1 MTKKCRIV
9 EQVIPMPYGP
19 KLRYVVEVK
28 VMGLFWA
35 QWSER
40 FDQLQEAVKY
50 KEVLENGPPT
60 RVVTDDEIRYIKQR
74 ESSL

>member
-1 MTKKCRIV
+1 
-9 EQVIPMPYGP
+9 MPYGP

-40 FDQLQEAVKY
+40 FGQLQEAVKY
-50 KEVLENGPPT
+50 KEVLENGPAA
-60 RVVTDDEIRYIKQR
+60 RVVTDDEIRYIKHR
-74 ESSL
+74 ETSL